1 MKENVGGA
9 ELVVRSIA
17 GPALLAAGLT
27 GLGARQGRP
36 GGLVALIWGAMVA
49 ETALTRT
56 CSVNGL
62 LGRNSARRPP
72 LATGRRTDGSLM

>member
-17 GPALLAAGLT
+17 GPALLIAGLT
-27 GLGARQGRP
+27 VLGARQGKP
-36 GGLVALIWGAMVA
+36 AGLVALIWGAMVS
-49 ETALTRT
+49 ETALTNT

-62 LGRNSARRPP
+62 LGRDT
-72 LATGRRTDGSLM
+72 ATGGGATGE

>member
-27 GLGARQGRP
+27 VLGARQGKP
-36 GGLVALIWGAMVA
+36 AGLGALIWGAMVT
-49 ETALTRT
+49 ETAMTKT

-62 LGRNSARRPP
+62 LSRNTAR
-72 LATGRRTDGSLM
+72 

>member
-27 GLGARQGRP
+27 VLGARQGKP
-36 GGLVALIWGAMVA
+36 AGLAALIWGAMVT
-49 ETALTRT
+49 ETALSRT

-62 LGRNSARRPP
+62 FGRDT
-72 LATGRRTDGSLM
+72 ATGGGAAGG